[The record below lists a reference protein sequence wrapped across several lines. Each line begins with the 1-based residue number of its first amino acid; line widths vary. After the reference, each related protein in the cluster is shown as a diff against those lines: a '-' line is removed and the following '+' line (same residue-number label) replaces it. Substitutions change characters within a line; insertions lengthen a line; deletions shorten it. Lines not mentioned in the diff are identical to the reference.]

1 MARESHHL
9 TPPNTAITGNNPLE
23 NELSVINIEEA
34 PGGTGAP
41 SKAIAWPMKREVEGM
56 GQTQGLKPHPAASVP
71 TLQGRS
77 VRQAVC

>member
-1 MARESHHL
+1 M
-9 TPPNTAITGNNPLE
+9 
-23 NELSVINIEEA
+23 NIEEA

-56 GQTQGLKPHPAASVP
+56 GQTQGLKPHPAAFVP

-77 VRQAVC
+77 VRHAVCYTSGMELFHATVEEFAAHV